1 MPCGITMQTTNHQ
14 PLITN
19 FMASFVIAGGHRLSG
34 DIYPQGAKNE
44 VLQIICA
51 TLLTAEEVTV
61 HNIPD
66 ILDVNNLIQLMR
78 DMGVSVSKKGIDT
91 YSFQAANIDFAYLE
105 SDAFLKKCS
114 SLRGSVMLVGPMV
127 ARFGKAMISKP
138 GGDKIGR
145 RRLDTHFIGIQNL
158 GADFVY
164 NEERG
169 IYEIS
174 AKQLHGSYM
183 LLDEASVTGTANIV
197 MAAVLAKGKTTIYN
211 AACEPYVQQLCRM
224 LNRMGAKIEG
234 IASNL
239 LTIEGVDEL
248 HGTEHTILP
257 DMIEVGSF
265 IGMAAMTRSELTIKN
280 VSYENLGII
289 PDSFRRLGI
298 KMEQWEDDI
307 YVPAQETYQIESF
320 IDGSIMTIADAPWP
334 GLTPDLLS
342 VLLVVAT
349 QAKGSVLIHQKMFES
364 RLFFVDKLID
374 MGAQIILCDPHRAVV
389 IGHDHGFKLRG
400 GNMTSPDIRAG
411 IALLIAAMSADGIS
425 RIHNIE
431 QIDRGYQNIEG
442 RLNALGARIT
452 RIE

>member
-1 MPCGITMQTTNHQ
+1 
-14 PLITN
+14 
-19 FMASFVIAGGHRLSG
+19 MASFVIEGGHSLSG

-78 DMGVSVSKKGIDT
+78 DMGVNVSKKGIDT
-91 YSFQAANIDFAYLE
+91 YSFQAANVDFAYLE
-105 SDAFLKKCS
+105 SDEFLKRCS

-145 RRLDTHFIGIQNL
+145 RRLDTHFIGIRNL
-158 GADFVY
+158 GAEFVY
-164 NEERG
+164 NERREV
-169 IYEIS
+169 YEIS
-174 AKQLHGSYM
+174 ARQLQGSYM

-211 AACEPYVQQLCRM
+211 AACEPYIQQLCRM
-224 LNRMGAKIEG
+224 LNRMGAKITG

-248 HGTEHTILP
+248 HGTEHTVLP

-265 IGMAAMTRSELTIKN
+265 IGMAAMTKSELTIKN
-280 VSYENLGII
+280 VSHENLGII

-298 KMEQWEDDI
+298 KMEQRGDDI
-307 YVPAQETYQIESF
+307 YVPAQDTYQIESF

-364 RLFFVDKLID
+364 RLFFVDK
-374 MGAQIILCDPHRAVV
+374 GAQIILCDPHRAVV
-389 IGHDHGFKLRG
+389 IGHNHGFKLRG

-442 RLNALGARIT
+442 RLNAIGARIT
-452 RIE
+452 RI